1 MSGLFPNAWH
11 VARREYLQ
19 RVRSRSFLI
28 VTAVLAVAG
37 LAIGLVPVIGRLI
50 EGDATTSISV
60 YSADAELRSTSA
72 TAIGFILAATTDG
85 SDGIADP
92 YRIDPV
98 DDPDAARQQVRRGEL
113 DGLLTVKRAED
124 GDLAW
129 EAFTDASLMDPRLVA
144 VRQAATQV
152 TIGDRLERAGVEPDE
167 AGEIFAPTA
176 FEVTPVDPAASG
188 DEPDFGPDY
197 VLSNALVI
205 LTFMAVVTYGSWVA
219 TSVAE
224 EKSSR
229 VMELLI
235 TAAHPRQLLAGKVL
249 GNGGAGLTQYV
260 VVLTSVLV
268 AVLLQGLIADQLFGS
283 GGGAALDQLDLAV
296 LVPFA
301 LLFVPG
307 FMLYCILYAGL
318 GSLASRQEDVTQVTG
333 PMLFLGMGG
342 YFVAFVAMATPDVD
356 WIKVLSLIPFFSPY
370 LLPTRFLLG
379 TPPAAWEWLAA
390 GALMLIFLLVAL
402 WIAARIYSAGVLLY
416 GQRLSLRS
424 AWKAVRVNR

>member
-1 MSGLFPNAWH
+1 MNGLFPNAWH

-37 LAIGLVPVIGRLI
+37 LAIGLLPVIGRLI
-50 EGDATTSISV
+50 EGDATTSVGV
-60 YSADAELRSTSA
+60 YSSDAELRSTSA
-72 TAIGFILAATTDG
+72 TAIGLILTASNGTDG
-85 SDGIADP
+85 DADP

-98 DDPDAARQQVRRGEL
+98 DDPDAARRQVRDGDL
-113 DGLLTVKRAED
+113 DGLLSVERTGD
-124 GDLAW
+124 GDLSW
-129 EAFTDASLMDPRLVA
+129 EAYTDASLMDPRLVA

-152 TIGDRLERAGVEPDE
+152 TIGDRLQRAGVDPGE

-176 FEVTPVDPAASG
+176 FEVTPVDPEAAG

-260 VVLTSVLV
+260 VVLAAVLV
-268 AVLLQGLIADQLFGS
+268 AVLLQGFIAERLFGS
-283 GGGAALDQLDLAV
+283 GGADLDQLDLVV
-296 LVPFA
+296 LIPFA
-301 LLFVPG
+301 LLFIPG

-342 YFVAFVAMATPDVD
+342 YFVAFVAMATPDVA
-356 WIKVLSLIPFFSPY
+356 WIKLLSLVPFFSPY

-390 GALMLIFLLVAL
+390 GALMLLFLLGAL

>member
-1 MSGLFPNAWH
+1 MIGLFPNAWH

-19 RVRSRSFLI
+19 RVRSRSFMI

-37 LAIGLVPVIGRLI
+37 LAIGLLPVIGRLI
-50 EGDATTSISV
+50 EGDATTSVGV
-60 YSADAELRSTSA
+60 YAADAELRTTSA
-72 TAIGFILAATTDG
+72 TALGLILAATDG
-85 SDGIADP
+85 GPADGADP
-92 YRIDPV
+92 YQIQPIADA
-98 DDPDAARQQVRRGEL
+98 DAAREQVRDGEL
-113 DGLLTVKRAED
+113 DGLLTVERTGD

-129 EAFTDASLMDPRLVA
+129 EAFTDASLADPRLVA

-152 TIGDRLERAGVEPDE
+152 TIGDRLERAGVDPGE

-176 FEVTPVDPAASG
+176 FEVTPTDPQAAG

-197 VLSNALVI
+197 VLANALVI

-260 VVLTSVLV
+260 VVLVSVLA
-268 AVLLQGLIADQLFGS
+268 AVLLQGFIAERLFGS
-283 GGGAALDQLDLAV
+283 GGAELDQLDLV
-296 LVPFA
+296 VMIPFA

-318 GSLASRQEDVTQVTG
+318 GSLAARQEDVTQVTG

-342 YFVAFVAMATPDVD
+342 YFVAFVAMATPDLG
-356 WIKVLSLIPFFSPY
+356 WIRILSLIPFFSPY
-370 LLPTRFLLG
+370 LLPTRYLLG
-379 TPPAAWEWLAA
+379 TPPAPWEWLAA
-390 GALMLIFLLVAL
+390 AALMLVFLLGAL
-402 WIAARIYSAGVLLY
+402 WVASRIYSAGVLLY
-416 GQRLSLRS
+416 GQRLSLRN
-424 AWKAVRVNR
+424 AWNAVRVNR